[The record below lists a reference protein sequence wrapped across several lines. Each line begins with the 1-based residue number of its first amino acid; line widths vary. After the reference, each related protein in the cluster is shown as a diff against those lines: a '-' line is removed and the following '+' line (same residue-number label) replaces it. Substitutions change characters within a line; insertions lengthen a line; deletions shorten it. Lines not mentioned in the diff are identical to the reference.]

1 MHKPVLAG
9 LVATAV
15 LTCLVALDAAD
26 ANGQARQS
34 AAAGAVIESRSDKAA
49 DRAPDARVAVRN
61 VQLASAPPVD
71 DEPSA
76 FVRFDVI
83 NEGEQDVSPVVVEI
97 AILETP
103 RRVGEAVPLPTTL
116 VGPFRIRAKT
126 ALKAGYSVHYELRL
140 RNVFASCACTA
151 TVDVVRDDS
160 GGQAPHLFEVN

>member
-1 MHKPVLAG
+1 MHKPLLAG

-15 LTCLVALDAAD
+15 LTCLVALDAAGD
-26 ANGQARQS
+26 SDHARQRE
-34 AAAGAVIESRSDKAA
+34 AAGTAIGTPSDKVA
-49 DRAPDARVAVRN
+49 DRGPDARVAVRN

-71 DEPSA
+71 EEPSA
-76 FVRFDVI
+76 FVRFDVF

-103 RRVGEAVPLPTTL
+103 PRVGEAVPLPTPL

-140 RNVFASCACTA
+140 RNVFASCDCIA
-151 TVDVVRDDS
+151 TVDVVQDDS
-160 GGQAPHLFEVN
+160 GGQPPHLFEVN